1 MRLAAE
7 GLRIFGS
14 QKQFMASFILYPSA
28 SRGSAHFGW
37 LDSFHSF
44 SFGHYY
50 NPNRMGFGALRVLN
64 DDRVAPGMGFG
75 KHPHH
80 NMEIVSIPLSGS
92 LKHRDSMGNETII
105 RPGEVQIMS
114 AGTGV
119 EHSEFNNSIE
129 EEVRFLQIW
138 VIPNQE
144 NIPPRYDQIALSEHE
159 LENTLFPFMGPGSS
173 NLPLSIH
180 QNAWFSMGKL
190 DAGKS
195 FERSL
200 QSKGNGVFLFCLEG
214 SASINGCLLN
224 RRDAME
230 IRDADSF
237 EIIAQTEAT
246 LLAIEVPM
254 A

>member
-1 MRLAAE
+1 MCNFDSQIRL
-7 GLRIFGS
+7 
-14 QKQFMASFILYPSA
+14 MASFVYYPSD

-80 NMEIVSIPLSGS
+80 NMEIVSIPLSGI
-92 LKHRDSMGNETII
+92 LKHHDSMGNETII

-119 EHSEFNNSIE
+119 EHSEYNHSLN

-138 VIPNQE
+138 VIPNEE
-144 NIPPRYDQIALSEHE
+144 NITPRYDQIALSEQS
-159 LENTLFPFMGPGSS
+159 LKNQLYTFMGPASS

-180 QNAWFSMGKL
+180 QDAWFSMGIL
-190 DAGKS
+190 NAGKT
-195 FERSL
+195 EEYSL
-200 QSKGNGVFLFCLEG
+200 HAKGNGVFLFRLEG
-214 SASINGCLLN
+214 SASVNSFHLS
-224 RRDAME
+224 RRDALE
-230 IRDADSF
+230 ISEATSF
-237 EIIAQTEAT
+237 EITAQTESK